1 MWTKLFWLGALE
13 RAIKTFAQAAVA
25 VLAANSVGLLDAPW
39 GAAASAAGMAAVLS
53 LLTSI
58 GSATIG
64 DRDSPSLVR
73 TAAAP
78 AGSATLTS
86 TPQAS
91 PTVPPGPM
99 P

>member
-1 MWTKLFWLGALE
+1 MWTKLFWLGAVE

-53 LLTSI
+53 VLTSI

-64 DRDSPSLVR
+64 DHNSPSLVR
-73 TAAAP
+73 TAAP

-86 TPQAS
+86 TPPAN